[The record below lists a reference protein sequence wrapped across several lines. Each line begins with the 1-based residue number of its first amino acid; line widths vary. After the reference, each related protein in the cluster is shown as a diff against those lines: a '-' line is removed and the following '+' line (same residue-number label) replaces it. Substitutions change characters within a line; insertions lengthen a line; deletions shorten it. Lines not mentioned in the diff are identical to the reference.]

1 MNAINLLGSAGSGLE
16 TTPDF
21 DIKAGF
27 DYLYKIWKIFFDVSA
42 FFDILFVSVLFYFGY
57 KFIKERR
64 AGKLALGVVLL
75 FAVHFVSNIFD
86 LYVMQFLLQNVFQV
100 GLITIVILF
109 QPELRSALEKVG
121 AQPLKGLKSIG
132 EKDTT
137 ATAHMI
143 DEVAE
148 AAWDMSRSKT
158 GALMVF
164 ERTTMLGDLGIM
176 GTVIDAEPTS
186 FLIKNIFFNKAPL
199 HDGALIVRN
208 NRLYSAGCLL
218 PLSDNPDIIKD
229 LGTRHRAA
237 IGMSENSDALVVVV
251 SEETG
256 CISVALEGKL
266 TRNYNKETLIKMM
279 KEHLMDDSDKS
290 ITKLGRIAHNV
301 DVKKFGRNGGKSNE
315 Q

>member
-1 MNAINLLGSAGSGLE
+1 LFDKLLNDIKSGFDI
-16 TTPDF
+16 TSDF
-21 DIKAGF
+21 DIKSGF
-27 DYLYKIWKIFFDVSA
+27 DYLYGILENFFDISA
-42 FFDILFVSVLFYFGY
+42 FFDIVFVSVLFYFGY

-75 FAVHFVSNIFD
+75 FAVHFVSNVFD
-86 LYVMQFLLQNVFQV
+86 FYVMQFLMQNIFQV
-100 GLITIVILF
+100 GLITLVILF

-137 ATAHMI
+137 ATEHMI
-143 DEVAE
+143 EEVAD
-148 AAWDMSRSKT
+148 AVADMSRSRT

-186 FLIKNIFFNKAPL
+186 FLIKNIFFNNAPL
-199 HDGALIVRN
+199 HDGAVVVRN

-218 PLSDNPDIIKD
+218 PLSSNPDIIKD

-237 IGMSENSDALVVVV
+237 IGMSENSDAIVVVI

-256 CISVALEGKL
+256 CISVALEGVL
-266 TRNYNKETLIKMM
+266 TRNYNRDTLVKKMRQ
-279 KEHLMDDSDKS
+279 HLIGTTDKS
-290 ITKLGRIAHNV
+290 MTTLGRIAQTVEN
-301 DVKKFGRNGGKSNE
+301 KKFGRNGGQSNE
-315 Q
+315 

>member
-1 MNAINLLGSAGSGLE
+1 MNMVKLLGSMNAGVDATSN
-16 TTPDF
+16 F

-27 DYLYKIWKIFFDVSA
+27 DYLYKILKN
-42 FFDILFVSVLFYFGY
+42 FFDISALFDIIFVSVLFYFGY

-86 LYVMQFLLQNVFQV
+86 LYVMQFLLQNIFQV

-121 AQPLKGLKSIG
+121 AQPLKGLKSIS

-137 ATAHMI
+137 ETAHMI
-143 DEVAE
+143 EEVAE
-148 AAWDMSRSKT
+148 AAWDMSKSKT

-256 CISVALEGKL
+256 CISVALDGKL
-266 TRNYNKETLIKMM
+266 TRNYNKESLIKMM
-279 KEHLMDDSDKS
+279 KEHLMSSTDKS
-290 ITKLGRIAHNV
+290 MTTLGRIAQTV
-301 DVKKFGRNGGKSNE
+301 EEKKFGRNGGQSNE
-315 Q
+315 R

>member
-1 MNAINLLGSAGSGLE
+1 MMERLFADVQSGLDI
-16 TTPDF
+16 TSDF
-21 DIKAGF
+21 DIKSGF
-27 DYLYKIWKIFFDVSA
+27 QYIYKIWDNFFDLSA
-42 FFDILFVSVLFYFGY
+42 LIDILLVSILFYFGY

-75 FAVHFVSNIFD
+75 FAVHFVSSVFD
-86 LYVMQFLLQNVFQV
+86 FYVMQFLMQNVFQV
-100 GLITIVILF
+100 GLITLVILF

-137 ATAHMI
+137 STEHMI
-143 DEVAE
+143 EEVAE
-148 AAWDMSRSKT
+148 AAWDMSKSKT

-164 ERTTMLGDLGIM
+164 ERTTMLGDLGIT
-176 GTVIDAEPTS
+176 GTIIDAEPTS

-199 HDGALIVRN
+199 HDGAVIVRN

-237 IGMSENSDALVVVV
+237 IGMSENSDALVLVV

-279 KEHLMDDSDKS
+279 KQHLIGSTERNM
-290 ITKLGRIAHNV
+290 TTLGRIAQTVEN
-301 DVKKFGRNGGKSNE
+301 KKHGRNGGQSDE
-315 Q
+315 

>member
-1 MNAINLLGSAGSGLE
+1 MVDRLLADVQTGLD
-16 TTPDF
+16 TTSDF

-27 DYLYKIWKIFFDVSA
+27 QYLYKIWDNFFDLSA
-42 FFDILFVSVLFYFGY
+42 FFDIIFVSVLFYFGY

-64 AGKLALGVVLL
+64 AGKLALGVMLL
-75 FAVHFVSNIFD
+75 FAVHFVSNVFD
-86 LYVMQFLLQNVFQV
+86 FYVMQFLMQNIFQV
-100 GLITIVILF
+100 GIITLVILF

-137 ATAHMI
+137 STEHMI
-143 DEVAE
+143 EEVAE

-164 ERTTMLGDLGIM
+164 ERTTMLGDLGIT
-176 GTVIDAEPTS
+176 GTIIDAEPTS

-199 HDGALIVRN
+199 HDGAVIVRN

-279 KEHLMDDSDKS
+279 KLHLIGSTEKS
-290 ITKLGRIAHNV
+290 MTTLGRIAHTVEN
-301 DVKKFGRNGGKSNE
+301 KKFGRNGGPSDE
-315 Q
+315 

>member
-1 MNAINLLGSAGSGLE
+1 MFDNLLNDITSGFNM
-16 TTPDF
+16 TSDF
-21 DIKAGF
+21 DIKSGF
-27 DYLYKIWKIFFDVSA
+27 DYLVGIWKNFFDISA

-86 LYVMQFLLQNVFQV
+86 FYVMQFLMQNVFQV
-100 GLITIVILF
+100 GLITLVILF

-137 ATAHMI
+137 STEHMI
-143 DEVAE
+143 EEVAD
-148 AAWDMSRSKT
+148 AVWDMSRSKT

-164 ERTTMLGDLGIM
+164 ERTTMLGDLGIT
-176 GTVIDAEPTS
+176 GTIIDAEPTS

-199 HDGALIVRN
+199 HDGAVIVRN

-237 IGMSENSDALVVVV
+237 IGMSENSDALVIVV

-256 CISVALEGKL
+256 CISAALEGKL
-266 TRNYNKETLIKMM
+266 TRNYNKDTLIKMM
-279 KEHLMDDSDKS
+279 KLHLIGNTDKNM
-290 ITKLGRIAHNV
+290 TTLGRLAHTVEN
-301 DVKKFGRNGGKSNE
+301 KKFGRNGGQSNE
-315 Q
+315 

>member
-1 MNAINLLGSAGSGLE
+1 LFDKLLNDIKSAFDITS
-16 TTPDF
+16 DF
-21 DIKAGF
+21 DIKSSF
-27 DYLYKIWKIFFDVSA
+27 DYLYRIWEN
-42 FFDILFVSVLFYFGY
+42 FFDITAFLDIIFVSVLFYFVY

-75 FAVHFVSNIFD
+75 FVVHFVSNIFD
-86 LYVMQFLLQNVFQV
+86 FYVLQFLMQNVFQV
-100 GLITIVILF
+100 GIITLVILF

-132 EKDTT
+132 EKDT
-137 ATAHMI
+137 ATTERMI
-143 DEVAE
+143 DEVAD
-148 AAWDMSRSKT
+148 AVCDMSLTKT

-164 ERTTMLGDLGIM
+164 ERTTMLGDLGIT
-176 GTVIDAEPTS
+176 GTILDAQPTS
-186 FLIKNIFFNKAPL
+186 FLIKNIFFHNAPL
-199 HDGALIVRN
+199 HDGAVIVRN

-237 IGMSENSDALVVVV
+237 IGMSENSDALVIVV

-256 CISVALEGKL
+256 CISAALEGKL
-266 TRNYNKETLIKMM
+266 TRNYNKESLKKMM
-279 KEHLMDDSDKS
+279 RQHLIGTTEKS
-290 ITKLGRIAHNV
+290 MTTLERIAHTV
-301 DVKKFGRNGGKSNE
+301 ESKKFGRNGGHTDE